1 MPSFSLKRVWFVLV
15 PAASSPTLP
24 DYPAGHAPRCGPT
37 ASLIFVFLFQFVMSG
52 WGTGYSFRCDIVD
65 YSQSPRAMR
74 VSFSSG
80 KSVASSKSWWKPF
93 GLCNIGYELRM
104 SE

>member
-1 MPSFSLKRVWFVLV
+1 MPDAKLLPSMCGLSWFLLPRPLHCLLTQLLMHQTSSLT
-15 PAASSPTLP
+15 S
-24 DYPAGHAPRCGPT
+24 
-37 ASLIFVFLFQFVMSG
+37 VFLFQFVMSG

-74 VSFSSG
+74 VSFSLG
-80 KSVASSKSWWKPF
+80 KFVAENHGEDPSDSA
-93 GLCNIGYELRM
+93 LLDMN